1 MQVFRSNADEIK
13 DVFPEH
19 SLKDNTEFDKE
30 CNTEFDKEYLHPVF
44 DMFRK
49 HSEGSSV
56 YVSKLLELLFD
67 QLENDL
73 MKEELPD
80 SAKSI

>member
-1 MQVFRSNADEIK
+1 
-13 DVFPEH
+13 
-19 SLKDNTEFDKE
+19 
-30 CNTEFDKEYLHPVF
+30 
-44 DMFRK
+44 MFRK